1 MLLVGGMEDAMCLR
15 LHFGFYFCRDS
26 AHVCKAPRAC
36 TGFSLVAINVV
47 SITVIG
53 AETRS
58 VLLQRGDDMAV
69 RLVVDVEG
77 GAIQAT

>member
-1 MLLVGGMEDAMCLR
+1 MEDAMCLR

-36 TGFSLVAINVV
+36 TGFSSVAINVV
-47 SITVIG
+47 PVTVAG
-53 AETRS
+53 AGTWC
-58 VLLQRGDDMAV
+58 VLLQWGDDMAV
-69 RLVVDVEG
+69 GLVVDVEG